1 MNPFDY
7 VNAILQNKKQMI
19 VDEITEKDYAPF
31 LVNRSLSYHKDCIM
45 YANEMNRRH
54 FLDKKLQNDFLLNT
68 VRSQKRPFAKW
79 IKVEKNDA
87 SDPVIRYLPNGG
99 SSITLIGLLF
109 TEFETGTY
117 DPSMNT
123 VLSKSE
129 ISTVY
134 SQCGGNDFFLSS
146 PGPDPRSR

>member
-7 VNAILQNKKQMI
+7 VNAILQNKKQLI
-19 VDEITEKDYAPF
+19 VDEASEKDYTSF

-79 IKVEKNDA
+79 AKVEKSEDLECIKQVYNFSNSKARDA
-87 SDPVIRYLPNGG
+87 LRL
-99 SSITLIGLLF
+99 
-109 TEFETGTY
+109 
-117 DPSMNT
+117 
-123 VLSKSE
+123 LSKE
-129 ISTVY
+129 QIQELKEKTDT
-134 SQCGGNDFFLSS
+134 GGL
-146 PGPDPRSR
+146 RK